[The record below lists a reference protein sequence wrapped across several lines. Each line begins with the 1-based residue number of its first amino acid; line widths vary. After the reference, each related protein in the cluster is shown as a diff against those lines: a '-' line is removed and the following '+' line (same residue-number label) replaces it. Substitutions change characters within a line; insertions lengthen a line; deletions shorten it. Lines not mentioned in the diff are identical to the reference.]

1 MSAPAPAEPIRLFTL
16 RFLAI
21 LFCLAGTAHIVSVLA
36 AMRDTSRSAYARLE
50 PALPAN
56 TMTIMP
62 AVQPGSQFLPFMSAD
77 ARYALCHFD
86 SRKGPVAVTAELLDL
101 GWTIAVFNKDG
112 SSAYFAA
119 APAGRATRVSLTIV
133 PGDDRFMGLSPEAQG
148 KISAAEAPLTVTAKE
163 GLVVVRAPDKGLSY
177 AGEAEAGLA
186 RAACAPASY

>member
-1 MSAPAPAEPIRLFTL
+1 MIAPAPAEPIRLFTL

-21 LFCLAGTAHIVSVLA
+21 LVCLAATAHIISVLA
-36 AMRDTSRSAYARLE
+36 AMRDTSRSSYARLE

-62 AVQPGSQFLPFMSAD
+62 AITPGAQILPFMNAD

-86 SRKGPVAVTAELLDL
+86 SRNGPVAVKAELMDL
-101 GWTIAVFNKDG
+101 GWTIGIFNKDG

-119 APAGRATRVSLTIV
+119 APAGRNTRISLIIV

-148 KISAAEAPLTVTAKE
+148 KISAAEAPLTVTSKE

-177 AGEAEAGLA
+177 ASEAKAGLA
-186 RAACAPASY
+186 RASCAPASY